1 MAELV
6 IPLIGL
12 GALYVVSNKDK
23 NKPTTNNEKFTNMGK
38 DENNLPNTHI
48 QNKNF
53 PVHIQEIDKTSENY
67 TRQYINPN
75 QTTDKFFNYD
85 VGLNNIET
93 NEINSEFHSLSGNG
107 ISKGDFKHN
116 NMVPFFGGKI
126 TGPQVNNN
134 IGSTILD
141 NYQGSGSIS
150 IKKTEQAPLFKPQ
163 DHTQWSHGVPNQSD
177 FLQSRQLPSTKMANT
192 LPWEQEK
199 VAPGL
204 GLGYTTEGAGG
215 FNSGMLDRKAWQPPT
230 VDELRVATNP
240 KVTYGLQG
248 HQGPAQSSVQNL
260 PVQGKVEKYTP
271 DTAFAMGSDRWFTTT
286 GSSLGATQIPEQML
300 GNVNKCTTQYYG
312 SGGTVEGEV
321 SYVNNSHT
329 EEPHKQQLC
338 SLPVTVPASQG
349 HGNAGPNDYG
359 FKGYN
364 IPKNNRHYSCES
376 QNNGV
381 VGGINSTFKAMM
393 APIVDALR
401 PSRKENIIYNANQLG
416 NIQSAVPSLPLTNP
430 NDKPRTTNKE
440 MTAGKVGLNYLNISH
455 ASAGQG
461 GAHQVTDVQVRG
473 QQRNIGDSSTSG
485 NIGNTSST
493 SAQMD
498 VTAWNAQHNNINK
511 TYENWPMAG
520 GTQIFQPNANV
531 QVARRDGD
539 RVNNRMQCDDFIQ
552 PEKNLLS
559 TTIPSAE
566 TFGKI
571 NMPQQ
576 YDLEVNSNRINP
588 DILSAFKSNP
598 YAQSLNSY

>member
-248 HQGPAQSSVQNL
+248 HQA
-260 PVQGKVEKYTP
+260 
-271 DTAFAMGSDRWFTTT
+271 
-286 GSSLGATQIPEQML
+286 
-300 GNVNKCTTQYYG
+300 
-312 SGGTVEGEV
+312 V
-321 SYVNNSHT
+321 SYTHLT
-329 EEPHKQQLC
+329 
-338 SLPVTVPASQG
+338 LP
-349 HGNAGPNDYG
+349 
-359 FKGYN
+359 
-364 IPKNNRHYSCES
+364 
-376 QNNGV
+376 
-381 VGGINSTFKAMM
+381 
-393 APIVDALR
+393 
-401 PSRKENIIYNANQLG
+401 
-416 NIQSAVPSLPLTNP
+416 
-430 NDKPRTTNKE
+430 
-440 MTAGKVGLNYLNISH
+440 
-455 ASAGQG
+455 
-461 GAHQVTDVQVRG
+461 
-473 QQRNIGDSSTSG
+473 TS
-485 NIGNTSST
+485 
-493 SAQMD
+493 
-498 VTAWNAQHNNINK
+498 
-511 TYENWPMAG
+511 
-520 GTQIFQPNANV
+520 
-531 QVARRDGD
+531 
-539 RVNNRMQCDDFIQ
+539 
-552 PEKNLLS
+552 
-559 TTIPSAE
+559 
-566 TFGKI
+566 
-571 NMPQQ
+571 
-576 YDLEVNSNRINP
+576 DLV
-588 DILSAFKSNP
+588 
-598 YAQSLNSY
+598 

>member
-93 NEINSEFHSLSGNG
+93 NEIAREFHSLSGNG

-126 TGPQVNNN
+126 TGPQINNN

-260 PVQGKVEKYTP
+260 PVQGKVEKHTP